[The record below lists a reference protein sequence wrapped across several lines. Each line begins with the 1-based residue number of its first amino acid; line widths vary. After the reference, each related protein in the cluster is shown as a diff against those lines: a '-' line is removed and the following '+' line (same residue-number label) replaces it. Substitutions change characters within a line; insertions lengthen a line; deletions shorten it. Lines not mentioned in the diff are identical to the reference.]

1 MPDLNGLEVL
11 KELRAS
17 AELKDTPVVLHST
30 KVLEEDELKFFRE
43 NTIAIFSK
51 QSLTLPDSA
60 ARIRELMDTL
70 AQHARTDG

>member
-1 MPDLNGLEVL
+1 MPDLNGMEVL
-11 KELRAS
+11 KDLRNTPELA
-17 AELKDTPVVLHST
+17 DIPVVLHST
-30 KVLEEDELKFFRE
+30 KVLDEAELKFFRE

-70 AQHARTDG
+70 AQHARKN